1 MKKLVSG
8 CIAVSM
14 VLGMMAGSTA
24 MAADDALDNIKERGK
39 LIVATDAAWP
49 PFEYMEGENVV
60 GVDVDIAQDIADG
73 LGVDLEVIN
82 VAFDSLSM
90 YLENGEADLAL
101 AAITVTEDR
110 AESMEFSDPYC
121 DAYQYIVVKEDDDKV
136 KTIDDLAGYILASDE
151 VNMGVLAGTGA
162 SVQQY
167 KDLTIA
173 AMGLKAGDVQ
183 AIVCDKLLAE
193 NLCTINDGLKC
204 FEATYADGSSTLEQ
218 YAVAAAKG
226 QTSLIEKV
234 NEIIN
239 PLKEDG
245 TIDQYILDES
255 AKASALNEEAESE
268 TEAASEAA
276 ETETAAE

>member
-101 AAITVTEDR
+101 AA
-110 AESMEFSDPYC
+110 ME
-121 DAYQYIVVKEDDDKV
+121 
-136 KTIDDLAGYILASDE
+136 ASIRRKPT
-151 VNMGVLAGTGA
+151 N
-162 SVQQY
+162 
-167 KDLTIA
+167 
-173 AMGLKAGDVQ
+173 
-183 AIVCDKLLAE
+183 
-193 NLCTINDGLKC
+193 
-204 FEATYADGSSTLEQ
+204 GSRC
-218 YAVAAAKG
+218 
-226 QTSLIEKV
+226 
-234 NEIIN
+234 
-239 PLKEDG
+239 
-245 TIDQYILDES
+245 
-255 AKASALNEEAESE
+255 
-268 TEAASEAA
+268 
-276 ETETAAE
+276 

>member
-110 AESMEFSDPYC
+110 AESMEFSDPSPGW
-121 DAYQYIVVKEDDDKV
+121 
-136 KTIDDLAGYILASDE
+136 LAAPGGPA
-151 VNMGVLAGTGA
+151 AGL
-162 SVQQY
+162 VF
-167 KDLTIA
+167 I
-173 AMGLKAGDVQ
+173 
-183 AIVCDKLLAE
+183 LLADPLFNE
-193 NLCTINDGLKC
+193 
-204 FEATYADGSSTLEQ
+204 GSSF
-218 YAVAAAKG
+218 G
-226 QTSLIEKV
+226 CSLV
-234 NEIIN
+234 
-239 PLKEDG
+239 
-245 TIDQYILDES
+245 YMV
-255 AKASALNEEAESE
+255 
-268 TEAASEAA
+268 
-276 ETETAAE
+276 